1 MSSDKL
7 DEFAANLDDVKT
19 DVEDLQFDPDAD
31 ADRLDEVHQA
41 LQDATDTID
50 EIGDN
55 VDGKE

>member
-7 DEFAANLDDVKT
+7 DELAANLDDVKT

-31 ADRLDEVHQA
+31 VERLDEVHQA
-41 LQDATDTID
+41 LQDAADTID

>member
-7 DEFAANLDDVKT
+7 DELAANLDDVKT

-31 ADRLDEVHQA
+31 VERLDEVHQA